1 MENPKHVVV
10 IGAGISGLACAYEII
25 TRAGKDNLPIDV
37 SIIERSPWIGGKILT
52 THADPYT
59 VEGGP
64 DCFILEKPWALALV
78 RELGMEEQLINTSSQ
93 AGGTYI
99 YADKKLHRLPDGLI
113 MMIPTKIIP
122 FVTSPLISWPGKIRM
137 GMDIIIP
144 KRRET
149 GDESLARFVT
159 RRLGKEAL
167 DKIAEPL
174 VGGIHAGNPDNMSL
188 LSTFPRFLEM
198 EQQSGSLIR
207 GMLARKKAMAEAM
220 KKRPKTGAPPRTFFI
235 SLKNG
240 MAQLTDALAEII
252 GRERIKTNLEV
263 KTVEKKGQGYTLRFA
278 DGHQL
283 QADQVVMASEAFATA
298 SMINGLAPE
307 LAKTLKEIP
316 YVSSS
321 IVSLAFR
328 REEIPNPLDT
338 YGFIVPRIE
347 GRKIMATTWT
357 SVKWP
362 HRAPNDKV
370 LLRSFVGGAQQPE
383 LAELDD
389 EKILALVRGELKE
402 IIGITAKPERSW
414 IQRWPQGM
422 PQYILGHQERL
433 TDIDRRMENL
443 PGLYLTGA
451 GYRGIGVPDCIN
463 NARRT
468 GQKVL
473 ANLAS

>member
-1 MENPKHVVV
+1 MKNPKHVVV

-25 TRAGKDNLPIDV
+25 TQARKDNLPIEV
-37 SIIERSPWIGGKILT
+37 SVIERSPWIGGKILT
-52 THADPYT
+52 SHADSYT

-78 RELGMEEQLINTSSQ
+78 RELGMEDQLINTSSQ
-93 AGGTYI
+93 ASGTYI
-99 YADKKLHRLPDGLI
+99 YSGKKLHRLPDGLI

-122 FVTSPLISWPGKIRM
+122 FATSPLISWPGKIRM
-137 GMDIIIP
+137 GMDILIP

-149 GDESLARFVT
+149 GDESLASFVT

-207 GMLARKKAMAEAM
+207 GMFARKKAMTEAM

-235 SLKNG
+235 SMKNG

-252 GRERIKTNLEV
+252 GRERIKTNQEV
-263 KTVEKKGQGYTLRFA
+263 KTVVKKDQGYNLQMA
-278 DGHQL
+278 DGQQL
-283 QADQVVMASEAFATA
+283 QADQLVMSSEAFATA
-298 SMINGLAPE
+298 SMIKDLAPQ
-307 LAKTLKEIP
+307 LAMTLEQIP

-321 IVSLAFR
+321 IVSLVFR
-328 REEIPNPLDT
+328 REDILRPLDT

-362 HRAPNDKV
+362 HRAPEGK
-370 LLRSFVGGAQQPE
+370 LLMRSFVGGAQQPE
-383 LAELDD
+383 LADLDD
-389 EKILALVRGELKE
+389 DEILALVRGELKE
-402 IIGITAKPERSW
+402 IVGITAKPEQVW
-414 IQRWPQGM
+414 IHRWPQGM
-422 PQYILGHQERL
+422 PQYTLGHQERL
-433 TDIDRRMENL
+433 GKIDQYADTL
-443 PGLYLTGA
+443 PGLHLTGA
-451 GYRGIGVPDCIN
+451 GYRGIGIPDCIN
-463 NARRT
+463 NARQT

-473 ANLAS
+473 ANLS

>member
-1 MENPKHVVV
+1 MENKKQVV
-10 IGAGISGLACAYEII
+10 IVGAGISGLACAYEII
-25 TRAGKDNLPIDV
+25 TRAEKDQLPVEVTIV
-37 SIIERSPWIGGKILT
+37 EKSSYIGGKILT

-78 RELGMEEQLINTSSQ
+78 REMGMEDQLVNTSSQ

-99 YADKKLHRLPDGLI
+99 YSGRRLHRLPDGLI

-122 FVTSPLISWPGKIRM
+122 FATSALISWPGKIRM
-137 GMDIIIP
+137 GMDILIP
-144 KRRET
+144 RRREA
-149 GDESLARFVT
+149 GDESLASFVI

-207 GMLARKKAMAEAM
+207 GMFARKKAMAEAM

-235 SLKNG
+235 SLKEG
-240 MAQLTDALAEII
+240 MSQLTDSLADAV
-252 GRERIKTNLEV
+252 GRERIQTGV
-263 KTVEKKGQGYTLRFA
+263 TVETIEKTSAGFQLLTA
-278 DGHQL
+278 DGQKL
-283 QADQVVMASEAFATA
+283 AADQVVMASEAFASA
-298 SMINGLAPE
+298 AMLDNLAPN
-307 LAKTLKEIP
+307 LAAVLRQIP

-328 REEIPNPLDT
+328 REDIPHPLDT

-347 GRKIMATTWT
+347 GRKIMATTWS

-362 HRAPNDKV
+362 YRAPAGKV
-370 LLRSFVGGAQQPE
+370 LMRSFVGGAQQPE

-389 EKILALVRGELKE
+389 EKILALVRRELQD
-402 IIGITAKPERSW
+402 IIGITAEPEQVW
-414 IQRWPQGM
+414 INRWPRGM
-422 PQYILGHQERL
+422 PQYVVGHQERL
-433 TDIDRRMENL
+433 ADIDRQVKEF
-443 PGLYLTGA
+443 PGLHLTGA

-463 NARRT
+463 NARLT

-473 ANLAS
+473 ADLS